1 MSTSVDFTDWVPPVD
16 HLLANGI
23 PSIAALDTYIAD
35 LDLDLEENAKEL
47 DTCLHDMLKL
57 TNTIVGKEYITP
69 RDALLSM
76 LSTHALEKESCYDPD
91 SDAVTEILSHA
102 WHQLDQVPGSEEAVF
117 QDLLTLASQQ
127 GLTLPLK
134 SAVVD
139 PIASTMSLNA
149 VSDNSEIQIAQQWD
163 QISLRLRRYFLER
176 LSHLPVAP
184 YEPLL
189 NVCEKRRLMYVQSLI
204 SLQPVDEVWE
214 RYQTMRHQQ
223 LELCLSL
230 LMPET
235 ETDVNIVKIS
245 ENCAEI
251 AQIIIQM
258 MNEDFSVLSSGVMK
272 KAPKIFH
279 AFHKTYLEKYSD
291 EMSALVDEVM
301 DEIHDT
307 LKRVKSSNA
316 ISGHNSLRR
325 SKVKGGGAAMHAS
338 HSVDSVASI
347 ENQPMGSQPTLIPPQ
362 FIRIMLNVVTTLQQI
377 EDHLDGLQ
385 KAAIWDVGGISIKKS
400 HRKGSLKGVLK
411 PSSSPDINKRPA
423 SASLSIDSDFSDMT
437 ASCISTSSVQFDT
450 QPTPK
455 VQVVEK
461 MKPEEKVRW
470 SWKMIF
476 KRVAP
481 DLATSI
487 EHEIHTCLKASLDV
501 EVQQWTSSHTLETVP
516 VLDSLVGG
524 RLDYPRVI
532 SKGTS
537 VFMKEVETY
546 LGVAKA
552 GAEGYL
558 HPVRTA
564 FIDITNTCLKNFH
577 SHLLKIS
584 EEIPLQSPI
593 QNLYTLLSSAAYI
606 RNQLLHFDIVLAPD
620 DSKKPFSLQYKQF
633 VELVE
638 SLTSTVVQRH
648 GNYIATS
655 VLHDTDSHNWT
666 ENKEFFEA
674 ERCSFP
680 VQMWHYYLTGM
691 QYDMWSLLPPK
702 LAQSTFAVIL
712 HDSLQ
717 ILTHRYTH
725 ASPSFR
731 RVGQFRCDIMTILLC
746 VSEQLFWVS
755 GSLSRVLDAGHTQA
769 PHYAIHNLCTT
780 LLSAM
785 VVIAAPL
792 PVMYKVNKKGFRYR
806 QRRKSLTQ
814 GDRGN
819 NTNWLAWIRPTI
831 LDKTSKSL
839 NDLRTTVA
847 LYLHTKLL
855 LRQPELNF
863 PLTLQAYF
871 MKDYTLSIL
880 FLAQAVTSSQS
891 ETPTDNATDLRTGP
905 DREFILSLFRV
916 LTFAPGFTD
925 GLSKVILPLIDRTNA
940 WDHLDTRH
948 VPGRDIPLPV
958 WMECVLEC
966 MRPFVLR
973 VLKSMIDYV
982 LTEAEAK
989 KITPISSVIEEL
1001 PCGCRSHATATPR
1014 YKRAE
1019 VVRDT
1024 VDHILKLV
1032 LGQMVEDMFVLP
1044 TSVITL
1050 LKALEQQCAS
1060 RGLKTPHHCVGT
1072 KFVALS
1078 LREYLLNTTL
1088 LSDDLGLTLTPALK
1102 EEFKLLADCVYH
1114 VLVSGKVKSSSTPR
1128 LAGRFCKDNK
1138 EWINDKVQILINYLG
1153 SELFDGGSNPVLQG
1167 STGEFQEQF
1176 YQGLAMDLLSTKHG
1190 DEDMQRLYWLLHHN
1204 QDWLH
1209 RQLDIRHGLLLA
1221 RPFSDTEGFQ
1231 LDMTPAAPAD
1241 YNPIVEHQKIGSY
1254 KFDHAMIED
1263 LTVDWEKLLQ
1273 ADLGLSEVG
1282 FRSLLYNRHEMQDGA
1297 YLEDSEKKPVTA
1309 LRAMFENDPRELR

>member
-532 SKGTS
+532 SKGTGTSVFMKAVEVYLGVARAVVEGYLQAISNDFLNWHTYLTFATFQGTS

-577 SHLLKIS
+577 SHLLK
-584 EEIPLQSPI
+584 SPI

-863 PLTLQAYF
+863 PLTLQTCVQGQTGNSSCRCSVF
-871 MKDYTLSIL
+871 LLSP
-880 FLAQAVTSSQS
+880 LASLTGSPRSYSLSS
-891 ETPTDNATDLRTGP
+891 T
-905 DREFILSLFRV
+905 
-916 LTFAPGFTD
+916 
-925 GLSKVILPLIDRTNA
+925 
-940 WDHLDTRH
+940 
-948 VPGRDIPLPV
+948 
-958 WMECVLEC
+958 
-966 MRPFVLR
+966 
-973 VLKSMIDYV
+973 
-982 LTEAEAK
+982 AEAK